1 MNHCLHDLFKIPG
14 KRERF
19 AKGLP
24 DAFDMVGKRLPS
36 NPAVG
41 LLREHV
47 IVGFFVSEFGKRNV
61 IVPKHGTERG
71 YDVVLC
77 GEELSIKTVTND
89 TGFKIL
95 WTVDTDYV
103 NREIDVFEPKHDI
116 FLVNI
121 FWGQSRESAFYI
133 PMNVQRE
140 VYHDLGT
147 DNYLSSATNTNNRGI
162 EVRKKAVTQM
172 KSHPDTISIS
182 IDWSTS
188 GTSHPE
194 PWEEWDKYWT
204 EIKC

>member
-1 MNHCLHDLFKIPG
+1 MNHCLHDLFKTPG

-47 IVGFFVSEFGKRNV
+47 IIGFFVSEFGKRNV

-89 TGFKIL
+89 TGFKII

-103 NREIDVFEPKHDI
+103 NQEIDAFGPKHDI

-133 PMNVQRE
+133 PLNAQKE
-140 VYHDLGT
+140 VYRYLGT
-147 DNYLSSATNTNNRGI
+147 DDYLSSATSTNNRGI
-162 EVRKKAVTQM
+162 EIRKKAVTQL
-172 KSHPDTISIS
+172 KDHPDTISIS

-204 EIKC
+204 EIK